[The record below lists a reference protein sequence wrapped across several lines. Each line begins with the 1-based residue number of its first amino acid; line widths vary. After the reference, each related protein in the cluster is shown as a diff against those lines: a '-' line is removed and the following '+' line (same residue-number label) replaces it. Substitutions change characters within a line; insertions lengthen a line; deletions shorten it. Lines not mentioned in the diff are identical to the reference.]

1 MTPKKCDYGHI
12 DSSKKKCVARDPWD
26 RICIYRC
33 YSYVQLEERVRTL
46 EEQLNKTLGWILPE
60 VEKKEKG
67 DDS

>member
-1 MTPKKCDYGHI
+1 MAPKKCDYGHI

-46 EEQLNKTLGWILPE
+46 EEQLNKTLGWMLPE
-60 VEKKEKG
+60 GGKK
-67 DDS
+67 DDT